1 MTTLTGQTLDGR
13 YTIQELIGRGG
24 MGTVYAATDAML
36 QRRVAIKVLRSELT
50 IDPEFVARFHQEAV
64 AAASLHHP
72 GIVTIYDVGEEQGV
86 HYIVMQF
93 LMGTTLHEWLA
104 GRGPMIAADA
114 EPIVTQLGAAL
125 DHAHQRG
132 IIHRDLKPS
141 NIMLSP
147 EGQATLMDF
156 GLVRAGEGSGL
167 THSGI
172 VVGTPEYM
180 APEQALGDPV
190 DARTDIYAFG
200 IVIYRLLTGKVPFA
214 RSTSMATAYA
224 HVHEPPPPLRQIRP
238 EVPRAVERVVLKAL
252 AKPPAERYQSAGQLA
267 AEFAQAATGKV
278 PPALRAFLVRSGGA
292 VGAVASTTPTTPP
305 GPSPASPAIGMAM
318 GDASTQM
325 QPPTPTDNR
334 AAVTTPAAAR
344 PTMRR
349 PWRLVTAGGGIL
361 AVLLFI
367 WVATRPTSAPA
378 LPTAIPSAA
387 ATDNR
392 LVAPLTL
399 APTATLSPTATAT
412 PSATATRAAPSPTPT
427 PTVTVTPSSTVTLTP
442 SPTATNTVTR
452 RPALPAPTRTP
463 LPPSSTPPPTDTPV
477 PPPSDTPEP
486 PPTDTPEPPTNTP
499 APEPTNTPAP

>member
-1 MTTLTGQTLDGR
+1 MTTLTGHTLDGR

-24 MGTVYAATDAML
+24 MGTVYAAYDAML

-64 AAASLHHP
+64 AAASLHHA

-104 GRGPMIAADA
+104 GRGPVAAADA

-125 DHAHQRG
+125 DHAHRRG
-132 IIHRDLKPS
+132 IIHRDIKPS

-147 EGQATLMDF
+147 EGQAALMDF

-190 DARTDIYAFG
+190 DARTDIYALG

-267 AEFAQAATGKV
+267 AEFAHAATGKV
-278 PPALRAFLVRSGGA
+278 PPALRAFLVRSGGVA
-292 VGAVASTTPTTPP
+292 GAAAGTTPTTPP
-305 GPSPASPAIGMAM
+305 GPPPVSPAIGMAM

-325 QPPTPTDNR
+325 QPPTPTGAR
-334 AAVTTPAAAR
+334 AAVAAPRAALPA
-344 PTMRR
+344 TRR
-349 PWRLVTAGGGIL
+349 PWGLLAAGGGIL
-361 AVLLFI
+361 AVLLLI
-367 WVATRPTSAPA
+367 WIATRPTSAPA
-378 LPTAIPSAA
+378 LPTLIPSAT

-392 LVAPLTL
+392 LVAPLTST
-399 APTATLSPTATAT
+399 PTATRTPTATAT
-412 PSATATRAAPSPTPT
+412 PSATVTRATPSPT

-442 SPTATNTVTR
+442 SPTATSTVTR
-452 RPALPAPTRTP
+452 RAVPPTPARTP
-463 LPPSSTPPPTDTPV
+463 LPPTPTPPPTDTPV
-477 PPPSDTPEP
+477 PPPSDTPEL

-499 APEPTNTPAP
+499 APEATNTPAP